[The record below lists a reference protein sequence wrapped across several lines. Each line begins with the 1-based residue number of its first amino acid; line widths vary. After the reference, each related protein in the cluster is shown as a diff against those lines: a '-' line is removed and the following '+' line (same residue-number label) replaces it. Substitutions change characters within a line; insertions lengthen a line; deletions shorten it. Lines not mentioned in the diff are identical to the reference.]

1 MPEPINH
8 NSNERIKKPTS
19 QLASKLAAESYK
31 QMIDNF
37 ELGDICI
44 VEQCYILLGTKPE
57 HNSLLLS
64 ALQNLVNFEAPSK
77 QDFIFDKMLGCK
89 SFVHDR
95 HDILE
100 EYQSKLSLPSDVNT
114 KRINKVR
121 KYEMISLDLNFSF
134 PAIVYSLPL
143 PQTSNEYGIAQLI
156 LRFKLPMLLNVLIL
170 LLLERSVLIIGD
182 KSEDVSSCAFALL
195 DLLKPYKWASVF
207 LPSLSEDM
215 IDFVTAPVPF
225 IAAMVGKD
233 EAALKRIEMDSRVKD
248 ERMTGLTVI
257 DVTSCKILWTEEVE
271 IRKNMFARV
280 RSMMKHWYRY
290 NEPYHYQER
299 LEELK
304 NNEMSSLHSFKQFIQ
319 HGLSP
324 NELITLN
331 SIKESIASFF
341 AHFAGS
347 ISKYKDGWKDVT
359 AKDSLTNEINFS
371 GDKFYAPTTHLL
383 EFQKLFSK
391 TQLLVSYFEEKRM
404 HSNVEEYHAAQLIA
418 DWVHFNIRR
427 KRNKRLISFWS

>member
-1 MPEPINH
+1 M
-8 NSNERIKKPTS
+8 
-19 QLASKLAAESYK
+19 LA
-31 QMIDNF
+31 
-37 ELGDICI
+37 
-44 VEQCYILLGTKPE
+44 
-57 HNSLLLS
+57 
-64 ALQNLVNFEAPSK
+64 
-77 QDFIFDKMLGCK
+77 CK

-121 KYEMISLDLNFSF
+121 KYEMIALDLNFSF

-225 IAAMVGKD
+225 IAGMVGKD

-280 RSMMKHWYRY
+280 RSMM
-290 NEPYHYQER
+290 
-299 LEELK
+299 
-304 NNEMSSLHSFKQFIQ
+304 
-319 HGLSP
+319 
-324 NELITLN
+324 
-331 SIKESIASFF
+331 
-341 AHFAGS
+341 
-347 ISKYKDGWKDVT
+347 
-359 AKDSLTNEINFS
+359 
-371 GDKFYAPTTHLL
+371 
-383 EFQKLFSK
+383 
-391 TQLLVSYFEEKRM
+391 
-404 HSNVEEYHAAQLIA
+404 
-418 DWVHFNIRR
+418 
-427 KRNKRLISFWS
+427 